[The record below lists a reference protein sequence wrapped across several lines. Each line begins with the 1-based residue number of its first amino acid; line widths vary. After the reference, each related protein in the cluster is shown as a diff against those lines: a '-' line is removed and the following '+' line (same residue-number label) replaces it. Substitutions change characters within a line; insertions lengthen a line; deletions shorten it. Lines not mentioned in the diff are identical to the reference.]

1 MTTKMKRFLGILLSL
16 ALVLGL
22 MPGMSLA
29 VVAENTKNVMIVT
42 TNENGVQ
49 ETITD
54 STTIPGAFTAE
65 TLIGRLYLWYDD
77 ETGITVT
84 GSNASITNQTAKKRN
99 TEITISGEGSFGVTV
114 THPYGAAS
122 FTVTVTELVNVT
134 NVSLNPTSAFLTVG
148 GDAVALT
155 ATIEPNDAT
164 DRKVKWSVG
173 GDNAGAVKLYSDEA
187 CTTEVGADATNTLT
201 VYAKGISAGDA
212 AVKATSNADGTR
224 FDICLVTVNKADP
237 VYVIPTGLSAFVGQ
251 TLADVAL
258 PTANNGTWSWEEDTT
273 TKLNDIGM
281 TTYHA
286 KFTPNETDKYNIIEN
301 IEVQILVTE
310 KPFAVPATV
319 TANSRTY
326 DGTEKPLVNVDD
338 STLVGGTMQYALGT
352 KDAATGTYSAS
363 IPTGTDA
370 GTYYVWYKAVGDAD
384 HTDSEAKCVTVTI
397 AAEEKKPEEKKEELE
412 DDDPTDGIVSVNI
425 SGGIYRINITQ
436 GYATFIKPNSNP
448 GKSFRVLDEAEYS
461 GTKYPVIGIEPEAF
475 KDLKDL
481 ETVTLGAKIQ
491 EIGQDA
497 FAGSKVKYVHY
508 AGIKAQWKKIKIG
521 MGNDPLKKATRYYK
535 SSGPITKLTLSKTSK
550 TLKVGKTLTLTAK
563 TTPKNAAPKFKWTS
577 SKPNIASVKN
587 GVVKAKKSGKTTI
600 TCEALDGSGLKVK
613 CKIQVK

>member
-22 MPGMSLA
+22 VPGMSLA
-29 VVAENTKNVMIVT
+29 VVAETAYDDLLVKDSD
-42 TNENGVQ
+42 TNETLTGKVVKFNGIDWYIIKD
-49 ETITD
+49 E
-54 STTIPGAFTAE
+54 STALNAGTVTLLAKNCLGASKFAN
-65 TLIGRLYLWYDD
+65 IGNDNTYKGSLVEGWLSNYYSTNFSGCDDAVKSVTPADPNGNESKLYLLSENEIPSNLNCRKCDQATGTDTNYWWLRSPYPIMDD
-77 ETGITVT
+77 YTARCVDG
-84 GSNASITNQTAKKRN
+84 GS
-99 TEITISGEGSFGVTV
+99 
-114 THPYGAAS
+114 
-122 FTVTVTELVNVT
+122 
-134 NVSLNPTSAFLTVG
+134 
-148 GDAVALT
+148 GD
-155 ATIEPNDAT
+155 
-164 DRKVKWSVG
+164 
-173 GDNAGAVKLYSDEA
+173 
-187 CTTEVGADATNTLT
+187 VGADNVRVSLGVRPALKLNLSSVIFESESKTFSLKPAGYSVTLSGGANATTS
-201 VYAKGISAGDA
+201 GG
-212 AVKATSNADGTR
+212 ATSQTGLTGAMTTVTYTANTGYYFAEFADITDNNITATR
-224 FDICLVTVNKADP
+224 TSSTVVTVSG
-237 VYVIPTGLSAFVGQ
+237 T
-251 TLADVAL
+251 
-258 PTANNGTWSWEEDTT
+258 PTADATITVPD
-273 TKLNDIGM
+273 
-281 TTYHA
+281 A
-286 KFTPNETDKYNIIEN
+286 
-301 IEVQILVTE
+301 VE
-310 KPFAVPATV
+310 KTAATV
-319 TANSRTY
+319 TKAPTAKSLTY
-326 DGTEKPLVNVDD
+326 TGSAQELV
-338 STLVGGTMQYALGT
+338 TAGEATGGTMQYALGT
-352 KDAATGTYSAS
+352 DATTAPTSGWGTA

-384 HTDSEAKCVTVTI
+384 HADSDPKCVEVTI
-397 AAEEKKPEEKKEELE
+397 E
-412 DDDPTDGIVSVNI
+412 DDLKDRIVSVNI